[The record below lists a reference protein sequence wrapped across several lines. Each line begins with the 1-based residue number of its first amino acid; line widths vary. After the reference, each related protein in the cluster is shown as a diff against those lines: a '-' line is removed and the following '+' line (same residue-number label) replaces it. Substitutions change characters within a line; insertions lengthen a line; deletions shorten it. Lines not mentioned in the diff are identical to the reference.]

1 VLSAVE
7 VENVLDVVAVESAA
21 AVILYGDGPG
31 VSGLWSCGKSTT
43 GSAHADGAC
52 NDGGDQQLSCV
63 AGLTIK
69 PTTAMPA
76 TQAQAMNDRRHLSH
90 LDIGQIPHRI
100 DIAQIIGDSGRRRNA
115 GRLHCGGKRR
125 ASMLPNLL
133 PFRPKTRPQF
143 MSTSF

>member
-31 VSGLWSCGKSTT
+31 LSGLWSGGKSTT

-69 PTTAMPA
+69 PTRT
-76 TQAQAMNDRRHLSH
+76 RRAFSGR
-90 LDIGQIPHRI
+90 GQIDANGKQVVAASVARYIARISETSEVSVEPSAERHR
-100 DIAQIIGDSGRRRNA
+100 AA
-115 GRLHCGGKRR
+115 V
-125 ASMLPNLL
+125 
-133 PFRPKTRPQF
+133 
-143 MSTSF
+143 